1 MIATIITI
9 AMIQP
14 HIYATRPSTTA
25 IAAPNEH
32 VRVLGVE
39 LCLCRSPLRALLPKD
54 RPASASRDARTQVC
68 LQYPAA
74 SFGVVER
81 RGDHDDEQSYHNPTA
96 YHLRRIGDLSERGQ
110 AHVQTNPAR
119 GNLGLLR
126 SGRPA
131 RRNAAARIG
140 G

>member
-1 MIATIITI
+1 VIATIIII
-9 AMIQP
+9 AIIQP
-14 HIYATRPSTTA
+14 HIYATRPSATA

-74 SFGVVER
+74 SLGVVER
-81 RGDHDDEQSYHNPTA
+81 HDDHDDEQSYHNPTA

-119 GNLGLLR
+119 ADLAFLR